1 MNMHFSSIWI
11 EAGKPRQK
19 KILLCYV
26 YREWKYLFQQDKTS
40 KTIDCQLDRWISLI
54 GQWENALRS
63 GKEICVQGDMNL
75 NFFNMDETEFNSDL
89 TFKKLQPLVMVL
101 FDKIN
106 PYGFS

>member
-75 NFFNMDETEFNSDL
+75 NFLTWMKQNSTQTSHSRNYSLSLWYFL
-89 TFKKLQPLVMVL
+89 TK
-101 FDKIN
+101 
-106 PYGFS
+106 